1 MNQKLKGYLGIITIA
16 ARFYPRIRYLRYYQ
30 RTLNRT
36 GKPPDQERT
45 KKEADKLLKAFI
57 KSGPIFIKFGQL
69 LSSRRDLL
77 PEEYMESL
85 SNLQDRVPFP
95 DFKEVEEIIKSE
107 IGEVNRVFEHFY
119 QEGLSGASLG
129 LVYKAIYKGRPVA
142 VKVHRPNIE
151 KIIEMDKPKIRL
163 LINMLERN
171 TGKSFAL
178 RPMMEEF
185 LNSIS
190 LELDYER
197 EAESIEIIGSKL
209 EELDLDFNVKLPE
222 VYKEISTKR
231 VIVMEYIDYIK
242 ITDLKS
248 IENSGLNPKLLA
260 KNIDK
265 MFLRLALRKGR
276 FHADPHPGN
285 LGVKKDGTIV
295 LLDFGMTSEISE
307 ETRDRLILAYY
318 YLSKLD
324 AENLVETLTDLGI
337 VDPLADRTIMV
348 EAIRMAL
355 KSLEG
360 KDITELEYRELVRKA
375 DEILLRFP
383 FRLPYNLTLFARMS
397 VILEG
402 VCKNLDPDFNF
413 IATVSEIMEE
423 EKAQRK
429 VLLRRI
435 KDIPFKMIKTYN
447 QMKQIPEL
455 LKSIY
460 LNTSTIKDNRY
471 QYSIISAGLFIA
483 GSILYIKG
491 NNFWLFLI
499 FISGGIATAALSL
512 RGK

>member
-1 MNQKLKGYLGIITIA
+1 MNYKVRGYLGLLAIV
-16 ARFYPRIRYLRYYQ
+16 ARFYPRIRYLSYYQ
-30 RTLNRT
+30 KTLNKT
-36 GKPPDQERT
+36 GMPPDPNKT
-45 KKEADKLLKAFI
+45 KKEADKLFKALI

-85 SNLQDRVPFP
+85 SNLQDKVPFP
-95 DFKEVEEIIKSE
+95 DFREVEEVIKAE
-107 IGEVNRVFEHFY
+107 IGDINKVFEQFY
-119 QEGLSGASLG
+119 SEGLSGASLG
-129 LVYKAIYKGRPVA
+129 LVYKAIYKGKPVA

-151 KIIEMDKPKIRL
+151 KIIERDKPKIRL

-185 LNSIS
+185 LNSIY

-197 EAESIEIIGSKL
+197 EAESIDIIGSKL
-209 EELDLDFNVKLPE
+209 EELDLDFNVKVPQ

-231 VIVMEYIDYIK
+231 VLVMEYLDFIK
-242 ITDLKS
+242 ITDLNS
-248 IENSGLNPKLLA
+248 IRKEGLNPNLLA
-260 KNIDK
+260 KNVDK

-285 LGVKKDGTIV
+285 IGVRKDGTIV

-324 AENLVETLTDLGI
+324 ADNLVETLTDMGI
-337 VDPLADRTIMV
+337 VDPLADRAIMV
-348 EAIRMAL
+348 EAIKMAL

-360 KDITELEYRELVRKA
+360 KDITEIEYRELVRKA
-375 DEILLRFP
+375 DEILFRFP

-402 VCKNLDPDFNF
+402 VCKTLDPNFNF

-423 EKAQRK
+423 EKAERK
-429 VLLRRI
+429 VFVRKI
-435 KDIPFKMIKTYN
+435 KDIPYKVFKTYN

-455 LKSIY
+455 VKSIY
-460 LNTSTIKDNRY
+460 LNMNKKKDNRY
-471 QYSIISAGLFIA
+471 QYAIISAGLFIG
-483 GSILYIKG
+483 GSIFYGKG
-491 NNFWLFLI
+491 DNFWLFLI
-499 FISGGIATAALSL
+499 FIIAGISMGILSL
-512 RGK
+512 T